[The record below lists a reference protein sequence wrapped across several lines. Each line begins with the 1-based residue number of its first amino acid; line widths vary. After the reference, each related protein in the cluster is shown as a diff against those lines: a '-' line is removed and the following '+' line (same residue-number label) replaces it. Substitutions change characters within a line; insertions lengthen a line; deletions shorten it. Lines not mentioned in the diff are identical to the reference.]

1 MVPGV
6 ILAAGRSTRM
16 GRSKALLPCPPAG
29 EPFVVRLARSL
40 AAGGTNGVLVVGRDD
55 DEPLREVLRTAV
67 PEARFVVNADADR
80 GGQLSSLVAGIDA
93 CDGPTVR
100 GVLMTP
106 VDLPRVDGA
115 TVRALLA
122 AFRSAPGRIVRAVY
136 LGRHGHPVIFPRE
149 LFGELRRAD
158 PAWGAKAVLRACD
171 AATLDVDVPDAGVIE
186 DIDTPDDYA
195 RAFER

>member
-1 MVPGV
+1 
-6 ILAAGRSTRM
+6 M

-29 EPFVVRLARSL
+29 ERFVVRLARSL
-40 AAGGTNGVLVVGRDD
+40 SANGTSGVLVVGRED
-55 DEPLREVLRTAV
+55 DEELREVLHAAV

-93 CDGPTVR
+93 CDGPAVR

-122 AFRSAPGRIVRAVY
+122 AFRSAPGRIVRAVHT
-136 LGRHGHPVIFPRE
+136 GRHGHPVIFPRE

-171 AATLDVDVPDAGVIE
+171 AATLDVEVPDAGVID

>member
-1 MVPGV
+1 MVPGI

-29 EPFVVRLARSL
+29 EPFVVQLAHTL
-40 AAGGTNGVLVVGRDD
+40 TAGGTNGVLVVGRPD
-55 DEPLREVLRTAV
+55 DEQLREVVRTVV
-67 PEARFVVNADADR
+67 PDARFVVNPDADK

-106 VDLPRVDGA
+106 VDVPRVDAA
-115 TVRALLA
+115 TVAALLA
-122 AFRSAPGRIVRAVY
+122 AFRSAPGRIVRAVH

-158 PAWGAKAVLRACD
+158 PARGAKEVLRAHE
-171 AATLDVDVPDAGVIE
+171 AAILDVEVPNAGVIE
-186 DIDTPDDYA
+186 DMDTPDDYT